1 MAPDGCR
8 SYVNSRCSVVCRK
21 DWVWGDSRGGVGFQR
36 EAQGQSQGD
45 LWVVGLE
52 SVRGL
57 GKTWALLVTWDIVAI
72 KDAVIG
78 QSIAVWVLWTR
89 DEPRVW
95 AGAGSHGCVGLDT
108 HCSLT
113 LQWSFFTWVRAYSP
127 ATMLCVDPTWKAIS
141 DAAAS
146 SFCTAA
152 YFVLQH
158 RSPLWCI

>member
-8 SYVNSRCSVVCRK
+8 TYVNSRCSVVCRK

-78 QSIAVWVLWTR
+78 QSIAV
-89 DEPRVW
+89 
-95 AGAGSHGCVGLDT
+95 
-108 HCSLT
+108 
-113 LQWSFFTWVRAYSP
+113 
-127 ATMLCVDPTWKAIS
+127 
-141 DAAAS
+141 
-146 SFCTAA
+146 
-152 YFVLQH
+152 
-158 RSPLWCI
+158 